1 MWVPNK
7 YINNTDDNSDKILK
21 YIHKNTDKLNSIDNN
36 ILKLT
41 SLTNKNHANN
51 IKIYTPY
58 VDNYLHVGKHNI
70 TMLEENKM
78 KMIVEIIFKNEN
90 SYKIFPFGNEI
101 PGVYLETDVVFE
113 NGTVGSLKIENNLYV
128 IVVNTQQDRLICNIV
143 LQKL

>member
-1 MWVPNK
+1 
-7 YINNTDDNSDKILK
+7 
-21 YIHKNTDKLNSIDNN
+21 
-36 ILKLT
+36 
-41 SLTNKNHANN
+41 
-51 IKIYTPY
+51 
-58 VDNYLHVGKHNI
+58 
-70 TMLEENKM
+70 MLEENKM